1 MKCPY
6 CNEEMEIGVIPCRTE
21 IAWFK
26 GVKKPTLSAKFHE
39 GSVVLSKLSFMNG
52 SAVAAYLCRKC
63 QKVIID
69 YSIKT
74 SDYNER

>member
-6 CNEEMEIGVIPCRTE
+6 CSEEMELGVIPSRLE
-21 IAWFK
+21 LAWFK
-26 GVKKPTLSAKFHE
+26 GVKKPILKAGFHDD
-39 GSVVLSKLSFMNG
+39 SVVLSKMSFMDG

-69 YSIKT
+69 CSNKK
-74 SDYNER
+74 SDYNAR